1 MTPGK
6 KLDLYFNFEFD
17 NYLNLLKKTK
27 YVMPAINSKKKYTKI
42 AIVAFVLQNTLLT
55 CFAEDECTKIYDA
68 RAWLLFCALNLLFDD
83 FFRCRRLHDLLK
95 FPSQTK
101 TSILSIIVIYLL

>member
-1 MTPGK
+1 M
-6 KLDLYFNFEFD
+6 DLYFNFEFD

-83 FFRCRRLHDLLK
+83 FFVAVA
-95 FPSQTK
+95 FT
-101 TSILSIIVIYLL
+101 IYLSSLVRLN